1 MGMSYLEAARIMM
14 GGGSGNVG
22 PKPDN
27 IEYNGTYLAED
38 DDLDGYTRVV
48 VALPLGGATFTENRS
63 YTPPSNLRGWSSV
76 TVNVKTWKDE
86 YDAMMECCQDV
97 AEILGAEPEP
107 GQSCCDAVKEAAQD
121 VVDENEEYSLT
132 CDAVIALLQTF
143 DPNFNPQS
151 CDEVPE
157 EIQKVVDEADGYTFP
172 PGTPISDLEAVTGGN
187 PITDETTG
195 VKVEFVHALDGDS
208 SWYPDEH
215 LYFNFYSNIR
225 GIDYFPQ
232 TEPYTSTCYQRFSML
247 ITVNGN
253 TYSWSP
259 GYWESQS
266 SPPIFN
272 CETYC
277 QITSATIDPTTGYV
291 EWIITCSVPGYS
303 PWTSRYIGTN
313 TDLIGFGADGHTY
326 KVSSGSNEFT
336 PETTPT

>member
-22 PKPDN
+22 PKPDT
-27 IEYNGTYLAED
+27 IEYNGTYVAED
-38 DDLDGYTRVV
+38 DDLDGYTQVV

-63 YTPPSNLRGWSSV
+63 YTPPANLRGWSSV

-172 PGTPISDLEAVTGGN
+172 PGTPIRDLEAVTGGN
-187 PITDETTG
+187 PITDTTTG
-195 VKVEFVHALDGDS
+195 VTVEIIHVLDGDS
-208 SWYPDEH
+208 TWYPNEH
-215 LYFNFYSNIR
+215 QYFNAYSKIR

-232 TEPYTSTCYQRFSML
+232 IEPYTTTCYQRWYMK
-247 ITVNGN
+247 INNGTT
-253 TYSWSP
+253 TYTWSP
-259 GYWESQS
+259 GWEQSQQS
-266 SPPIFN
+266 LPIYN
-272 CETYC
+272 CEGYD
-277 QITSATIDPTTGYV
+277 QLVSASIDPTTGFV
-291 EWIITCSVPGYS
+291 EWIIEETYPGYS
-303 PWTSRYIGTN
+303 PNTRRYIGTLS
-313 TDLIGFGADGHTY
+313 DLIGYGADGHRY
-326 KVSSGSNEFT
+326 KVSSGTNDFT